1 LTTDL
6 AAGGWPGLAAGPRLG
21 GAVAELRAGG
31 AVASPPPLPPPCDDD
46 EAGAGAAV
54 TGPGVDANPMTLAST
69 MTTTAVT
76 TTQA

>member
-1 LTTDL
+1 V
-6 AAGGWPGLAAGPRLG
+6 G

-31 AVASPPPLPPPCDDD
+31 AVASPPPLPPCDD

-69 MTTTAVT
+69 MTTTVVT
-76 TTQA
+76 ATQA

>member
-6 AAGGWPGLAAGPRLG
+6 AAGGWPGLVARPRVG
-21 GAVAELRAGG
+21 GTVAELRAG
-31 AVASPPPLPPPCDDD
+31 
-46 EAGAGAAV
+46 GAAV

-76 TTQA
+76 ATQA